1 MCIDLSE
8 TCFITFCFYDWSTY
22 SLLAGRV
29 TLEALVCLVKAF
41 YSGTSLSKLRTDFD
55 SLMPLSDATWDG

>member
-8 TCFITFCFYDWSTY
+8 PGFIAFSFYDWSMY
-22 SLLAGRV
+22 SLLTGRV

-55 SLMPLSDATWDG
+55 SLMPLSDAT